1 MSTTEPFDVLLSFA
15 GKERQYARAIHD
27 IAVANG
33 VSVFLDEEQQAE
45 IWGSNLIEYLHE
57 TYRNRGRFVV
67 VLISAAYSESA
78 YTKVERRAALDRLI
92 NQDSEFVLPVLVDD
106 TWIPGLPKSTA
117 YLDIRRVGVL
127 GIAKVLVEKVLQ
139 TKHEL
144 VIPAGLQIPRVPNG
158 TLPSDQ
164 LSEHLIALCAHQS
177 SVIFGA
183 LIYDET
189 TVALRTLLTDQASW
203 DALDVA
209 TGPDFELFAIRDQ
222 QLRGSETTVNIGL
235 ATAMSMHRSQDK
247 TYYYSRLLKE
257 YFGEDK
263 TTLSY
268 PSVLLFIVSERRVRK
283 CWLIPGRRRSSLE
296 ETRDWLIDLC
306 LRIRDSLHAAGGRSA
321 PNDRLIEALK
331 TDLLAH
337 EYTLYI
343 QDAPTDSRRAVEGIA
358 AFVHRP
364 Q

>member
-158 TLPSDQ
+158 TLP
-164 LSEHLIALCAHQS
+164 
-177 SVIFGA
+177 
-183 LIYDET
+183 
-189 TVALRTLLTDQASW
+189 
-203 DALDVA
+203 
-209 TGPDFELFAIRDQ
+209 
-222 QLRGSETTVNIGL
+222 
-235 ATAMSMHRSQDK
+235 
-247 TYYYSRLLKE
+247 
-257 YFGEDK
+257 
-263 TTLSY
+263 
-268 PSVLLFIVSERRVRK
+268 
-283 CWLIPGRRRSSLE
+283 
-296 ETRDWLIDLC
+296 
-306 LRIRDSLHAAGGRSA
+306 
-321 PNDRLIEALK
+321 
-331 TDLLAH
+331 
-337 EYTLYI
+337 
-343 QDAPTDSRRAVEGIA
+343 
-358 AFVHRP
+358 
-364 Q
+364 